1 MSTLPVSSSE
11 AEVAAVRVDVTGDE
25 LRLELSDGRT
35 VAVTMSR
42 LPWLRWLANATNE
55 QRQNWAVEPGGFAVF
70 WPDLDDG
77 VEVRRLLSLAPL
89 A

>member
-11 AEVAAVRVDVTGDE
+11 AEVAAVRADVIGDE

-35 VAVTMSR
+35 VAVNMSR
-42 LPWLRWLANATNE
+42 LPWLRWLATATNE

-89 A
+89 V